1 MSQQTHTIAPTA
13 GHTMMVTNRAMQ
25 TVKRMAIPIVAT
37 KPVLTAPMS
46 TVAKLQMTMRKGMKK
61 AMRMVTMTT
70 PSPMTNSIPAL
81 KRSRL

>member
-1 MSQQTHTIAPTA
+1 
-13 GHTMMVTNRAMQ
+13 MMVTNRAMQ